1 MEFKR
6 VKIEILAWQQLGKN
20 RKMAYHGKYVK
31 KYWTDLH
38 QISRVGRHMDD
49 DDDDDDERLTCPEM
63 TESTSQAR
71 QETVKE
77 SSAERDESSD
87 DCRT

>member
-1 MEFKR
+1 LEFKR

-49 DDDDDDERLTCPEM
+49 DDDDDERLTCPEM